1 MGITCTSVRVPLPQ
15 VFGNLSLTYLG
26 YTLEVKNQKS
36 SKTNYDFWGLQVF
49 VVITVALF
57 PAKSNN
63 EVLVIGGSESLTADC
78 RQVSL
83 ICI

>member
-1 MGITCTSVRVPLPQ
+1 MFL
-15 VFGNLSLTYLG
+15 
-26 YTLEVKNQKS
+26 
-36 SKTNYDFWGLQVF
+36 
-49 VVITVALF
+49 VITVALF

-83 ICI
+83 VLTLKYSLFLGCLYFGL